1 MSHAEAEALARD
13 WFRALD
19 VHAPLADVRKFLHH
33 SNLRMVFPE
42 ATLTSI
48 EEFDAWYEGVIRI
61 FFDEAHEHVTVA
73 PLDEDGHYAVTVE
86 WSAHTWDPP
95 AARSAFIH
103 MLAKQT
109 WQVLPDDAGELRI
122 RDYVVDALEP
132 FPDHDE
138 R

>member
-1 MSHAEAEALARD
+1 MREYLDHAR
-13 WFRALD
+13 
-19 VHAPLADVRKFLHH
+19 
-33 SNLRMVFPE
+33 LRMVFPE

-61 FFDEAHEHVTVA
+61 FFDEAHENVTVA
-73 PLDEDGHYAVTVE
+73 PLGDDGRYSVTVE
-86 WSAHTWDPP
+86 WSAHTWNPP
-95 AARSAFIH
+95 AARSTFIH

-132 FPDHDE
+132 FPDNDGT
-138 R
+138 

>member
-48 EEFDAWYEGVIRI
+48 EAFDEWYEGVIRI
-61 FFDEAHEHVTVA
+61 FFDEAHEHVTVV
-73 PLDEDGHYAVTVE
+73 PIDDDGRYAVTVE
-86 WSAHTWDPP
+86 WSAQTWTPP
-95 AARSAFIH
+95 SARSAHIH
-103 MLAKQT
+103 MLARQT
-109 WQVLPDDAGELRI
+109 WRMSPDENGTLRI
-122 RDYVVDALEP
+122 DEYVVDALEP

-138 R
+138 S